1 MNEENNQ
8 DEDYVEEEIE
18 VYEEVE
24 VDEEEETNDKMPT
37 KQKSK
42 NKLNIINNNTISE
55 SKDGIKTNLNNKEK
69 KEENINDN
77 KLLLLSDI
85 IKNENIEIKD
95 NNNINGNKDEK
106 IDNIP
111 ISNNDNDDLKN
122 NFFFDSTTEENK
134 YLNLDYKILPEK
146 DNQEF
151 KNNSETLNSY
161 VKNDSN
167 LNQSE
172 VKNENK
178 SNQELNNE
186 INKNT
191 NSFQQSNNFR
201 SKIKRNN
208 KKIHKFDNNIKN
220 NINNI
225 AQENIIKN
233 DLNIINATDNKI
245 ELNQNSE
252 IQIKTSLN
260 LINKNN
266 EDNKSNDTNIIQND
280 EQKENKDNNENLYDI
295 INNNI
300 NLNLDKNNNDNIT
313 PNEIELTNNNKE
325 INVNKEQIIE
335 NETNNKENNL
345 NNNEEN
351 KEENNKNINK
361 KTKEEEKY
369 EYIMIELL
377 GNNEIIELFE
387 SKKWEEKKQGFQK
400 LNQFLNE
407 NFETDKDIIKIN
419 FENFF
424 IFISLKLNNF
434 KETNF
439 NLLKEGIICLNIL
452 FSYAKEK
459 NIQLNKKYL
468 ETIITNLN
476 EKICDTKIKDN
487 YIQLLN
493 TLIDLYSSK
502 IVYELLFDIL
512 LKTNKINILKEYSL
526 FIKNNI
532 KKENSINNF
541 DLKNLIDFSVKIANN
556 TNPQLRSIAIEI
568 IGLLYTFIGPDLKH
582 LISGIK
588 EYTLKLIEKEID
600 KIKYNKNNENKV
612 ANSKIKDLIV
622 KKNKNNS
629 EKNNENILNN
639 KRIDIS
645 KELTPKL
652 LREINRGK
660 WIEKK
665 EGIEYIN
672 SIIDNANNKI
682 SKNGLQ
688 ELFELI
694 KDKLNDGNQNFV
706 KMILQLLNHLIISLE
721 GQIKFFYNNLV
732 FPLLL
737 KLSDKNKLIRDE
749 CLTCIENWI
758 KNQNFEIFAVY
769 IPQLLNSNENL
780 ELRTELLNLLIKN
793 KALIKNTYPKDFF
806 KELTQSFLTCLQDR
820 NIKIRNLTEELIT
833 NFINF
838 ISREKY
844 VNELKDIKSTISDY
858 LYNIIDKLLPKLN
871 EETFLEDKTTEEK
884 EKGKAS
890 VRQSLVTYDT
900 NNDKD
905 IILVSQNFFSPK
917 KVAKNKNKTNK
928 NINSSLSLD
937 KNSYMK
943 NEIYKKRENKNEKN
957 SLNQTNQ
964 MNSTVCINSKRNK
977 IVKNI
982 KSKLMGYDKLSTNA
996 NKKNNNIK
1004 YNTINIK
1011 TELNSNKNKIENNT
1025 KAHHEIKK
1033 IKPKERNSSMIIDNK
1048 NSIILTKKPDDT
1060 NKKELKSLT
1069 AEKLIKN
1076 KKVSNNNYTAKNE
1089 SFIKRQI
1096 KKVNPKKFI
1105 NINGNDIGKNKV
1117 FLPNYKIKKGVKEK
1131 RYEKDKKNNYFLE
1144 LQNFDCLPKIKETF
1158 KNIFTTDFITKFFSN
1173 DLRLINQAISQLKN
1187 YINES
1192 LNSNNE
1198 DNLNKLIDNLDMILK
1213 VIASKIYNN
1222 QTASLIKTYFIF
1234 SDTLINI
1241 YKIKKY
1247 IFNDTEINILLNTF
1261 VDKLSNSNAILK
1273 ETACNLIWFLN
1284 DQIDSSKTFIT
1295 LIHLLEYKNAKLKTE
1310 IIDIIIK
1317 LFEKSDFDIYIYTKV
1332 LKNIIREY
1340 FEADFNSKKK
1350 ILFLLQNI
1358 YNIIGNEFWKY
1369 TIFLSSKDRDELE
1382 NNIDIQENDIN
1393 NNNSSKEYEI
1403 DDFSGSGFGEEDLID
1418 NNNLKKKK
1426 INNTGVDL
1434 DQEDMQLHIK
1444 YFKEEDNKN
1453 NNNKNY
1459 TFKRSITDNAKL
1471 MQKKEDKESKVIDKN
1486 NFKTNIPTNNN
1497 ISENTKENSNLKSI
1511 SEKELFEALDMLM
1524 NPEEDL
1530 VEAIISIHCMA
1541 YRNYTQNKKILNQ
1554 NADKI
1559 ISSFTEIIIKLF
1571 SSEPLRIKII
1581 KYCILVLC
1589 KLCNNKEFITNISL
1603 NTQKNLIIL
1612 VLTNL
1617 LRENLNTLGENGE
1630 GMDIWKS
1637 LNSIITHI
1645 IEYCDITKNIE
1656 IIIDL
1661 EKKFRKEKNKLAE
1674 YSARCLIIITQNVKN
1689 LWNVLDYQKIFGKI
1703 HEMLMDFI
1711 DEDNQLQPK
1720 ERTDQTILITLRNL
1734 VNEITKAKKE
1744 NILDDYNQWIKQ
1756 SNINNEKYILNWIKE
1771 FLNRINIHRN
1781 LSIEYSENN
1790 DNNKKNNNNNDDE
1803 HIIIGNNKKSLN
1815 EIKKK
1820 CKDLQEKQN
1829 DS

>member
-682 SKNGLQ
+682 SKIGLQ

-1198 DNLNKLIDNLDMILK
+1198 ENLNKLIDNLDMILK

-1340 FEADFNSKKK
+1340 FETDFNSKKK

-1781 LSIEYSENN
+1781 FSIEYSENN
-1790 DNNKKNNNNNDDE
+1790 DNNKNNNNNDDE

>member
-313 PNEIELTNNNKE
+313 PNEIELTKNNKE
-325 INVNKEQIIE
+325 ININKEQIIE

-1198 DNLNKLIDNLDMILK
+1198 ENLNKLIDNLDMILK

-1234 SDTLINI
+1234 
-1241 YKIKKY
+1241 
-1247 IFNDTEINILLNTF
+1247 EINILLNTF

-1790 DNNKKNNNNNDDE
+1790 DNNKNNNNNDDE